1 MPTPEEF
8 LLRKVEGMSEPG
20 PLPAIDSVQSN
31 RDQFDLEAKNA
42 EAARIQSMAD
52 EIHEQEKAKWN
63 MDLEQRVREKQQRD
77 QAEEMMKDIS
87 PGGRYNPFEGQ
98 FIRLQ
103 DGSVVPRTPE
113 NSVPAP

>member
-31 RDQFDLEAKNA
+31 PDQFDLEAKNA
-42 EAARIQSMAD
+42 EAARVQSMA
-52 EIHEQEKAKWN
+52 ELIHEQEKERWEN
-63 MDLEQRVREKQQRD
+63 DLRNRTDGRD
-77 QAEEMMKDIS
+77 NPFEGQD
-87 PGGRYNPFEGQ
+87 GRYNPFDGQ

-113 NSVPAP
+113 NSIPGP

>member
-31 RDQFDLEAKNA
+31 PDQFDLEAKNA
-42 EAARIQSMAD
+42 EAARVQSMA
-52 EIHEQEKAKWN
+52 ELIHEQEKERWEN
-63 MDLEQRVREKQQRD
+63 DLRNRTDGRD
-77 QAEEMMKDIS
+77 
-87 PGGRYNPFEGQ
+87 NPFEGQ

-113 NSVPAP
+113 NSIPGP